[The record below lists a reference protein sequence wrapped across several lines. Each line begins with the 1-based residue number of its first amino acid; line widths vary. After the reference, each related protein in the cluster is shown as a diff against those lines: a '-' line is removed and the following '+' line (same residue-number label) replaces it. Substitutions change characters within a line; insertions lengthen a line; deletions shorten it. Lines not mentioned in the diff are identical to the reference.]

1 MKAPFRAD
9 QVGSLLR
16 PAEVKEARAR
26 LARGEIGRS
35 ALVETENR
43 AIERIIARQE
53 SIGLRGVTD
62 GELRRDNWMFDF
74 LSGLGGT
81 RVTERDATAV
91 PRGGDS
97 KTAAPQRMKVTT
109 VAGKVRFDGHP
120 MLEHFRF
127 LRAHTRA
134 TAKMT
139 IPSPTMLVT
148 ASRDWREVVERSAYS
163 DLEALHA
170 DLGAAY
176 KQAIRAFYDAGCRYL
191 QLDDVNLAYFCD
203 AGMRDKMKARGDDPD
218 TMLRKCV
225 GMLRSALEGRPSDM
239 TITTHIC
246 RGNFRSTWFAQGGYE
261 AVAEAVFGELDYDGY
276 FLEYDTERA
285 GGFEP
290 LRHVPK
296 GRKRVVLG
304 LVTTKSGALEDKD
317 AIKRRVDA
325 AGRYVDLEQL
335 CLSPQC
341 GFASTEHGNLLTEEE
356 QWSKLGEVVELAR
369 EIWKDA

>member
-1 MKAPFRAD
+1 MKMAPFRAD

-35 ALVETENR
+35 ELTEAENR

-53 SIGLRGVTD
+53 SVGLKAVTD
-62 GELRRDNWMFDF
+62 GELRRDSWMFDF

-81 RVTERDATAV
+81 RVAEREAGASAHGRTDGV
-91 PRGGDS
+91 
-97 KTAAPQRMKVTT
+97 PQRTKVA
-109 VAGKVRFDGHP
+109 VVSGKLRFDGHP
-120 MLEHFRF
+120 MLDHFRF
-127 LRAHTRA
+127 LRDHASV

-139 IPSPTMLVT
+139 VPSPMMLLS
-148 ASRDWREVVERSAYS
+148 ASRDWRQVVERSAYTDIDELHS
-163 DLEALHA
+163 DL
-170 DLGAAY
+170 GIAY
-176 KQAIRAFYDAGCRYL
+176 RSAIRAFYDAGCRYL

-203 AGMRDKMKARGDDPD
+203 TSMREKLKARGDDPD
-218 TMLRKCV
+218 VLFEQCIGVLSAALRD
-225 GMLRSALEGRPSDM
+225 RPADM
-239 TITTHIC
+239 AITTHIC

-261 AVAEAVFGELDYDGY
+261 AIAEAIFNRLDYDGY

-296 GRKRVVLG
+296 GQKRIVLG
-304 LVTTKSGALEDKD
+304 LVTTKAGALEDRD
-317 AIKRRVDA
+317 VIKRRVDA
-325 AGRYVDLEQL
+325 ASRYVDVSQL

-341 GFASTEHGNLLTEEE
+341 GFASTEHGNLLSEEE
-356 QWSKLGEVVELAR
+356 QWQKLASVVALAR
-369 EIWKDA
+369 EIWPDA